1 LTIEPSGIRDE
12 QRMPAQEIRMLSTTK
27 RTRSMV
33 VVAVLMGAIVLAAPA
48 MASSS
53 VVVKSYVINGSTVQ
67 MTVKNTTLL
76 PVATTVSVQAT
87 VNGLT
92 VWSTVPVT
100 LLGGQQATVSAGF
113 TGLVSKV
120 TTLGISD
127 DCNPY

>member
-1 LTIEPSGIRDE
+1 
-12 QRMPAQEIRMLSTTK
+12 MLSTTK

-33 VVAVLMGAIVLAAPA
+33 VVAVLMGALLLTAPA

-53 VVVKSYVINGSTVQ
+53 VVVKSYAINGSVVQ

-76 PVATTVSVQAT
+76 PVTTTVSVQAT
-87 VNGLT
+87 VNGVT
-92 VWSTVPVT
+92 VWSSVPVV
-100 LLGGQQATVSAGF
+100 LLGGQQASVSAGF

-120 TTLGISD
+120 MTLGIAD